1 MAGQIEEG
9 SAGNH
14 KSEEGGQIHFALV
27 EVRQCGIVRDQAKKC
42 GKRCWEGERA
52 FAEDRKE
59 RESFTAVD
67 GCDVLQAGR
76 PPRLELES
84 TNER

>member
-1 MAGQIEEG
+1 VRIRAEIKQQWAENG
-9 SAGNH
+9 
-14 KSEEGGQIHFALV
+14 FV
-27 EVRQCGIVRDQAKKC
+27 ES
-42 GKRCWEGERA
+42 ERA
-52 FAEDRKE
+52 FVEDRKE

-76 PPRLELES
+76 PLRLELES